1 MKALDVLPNYLRERI
16 GNRKIA
22 LVYVIRDNEV
32 PEPLRALEIDSI
44 TSQNYESMMDEL
56 IARST
61 LAGAEYNEDNALV
74 YQIIQDI
81 VAGSSHESSIKSFRR
96 NRDGRGAYF
105 ALVQHNM
112 GSSKWDRIVDTCES
126 YLLCNEWNGKN
137 VRFTLKMHINKHREA
152 YNELVRASQF
162 ISYEV
167 PNDHTRVSRLIKSI
181 TSKDGA
187 ILASI
192 THIQGTA
199 IMRDDFE
206 SAADFLLLNAPTPK
220 EMERSYRIS
229 AVGLANTDDSKPSGG
244 GKKNAG
250 VGKSG
255 VELRY
260 HSKIE
265 YNKLNNAQKKELH
278 EWRANKSNNGNNDDK
293 YKSRI
298 SSLETQLKELLD
310 ANKTMQST
318 ISSISTNLNDNT
330 PRNPLSNPL
339 NQRNN

>member
-1 MKALDVLPNYLRERI
+1 
-16 GNRKIA
+16 
-22 LVYVIRDNEV
+22 
-32 PEPLRALEIDSI
+32 
-44 TSQNYESMMDEL
+44 
-56 IARST
+56 
-61 LAGAEYNEDNALV
+61 
-74 YQIIQDI
+74 
-81 VAGSSHESSIKSFRR
+81 
-96 NRDGRGAYF
+96 
-105 ALVQHNM
+105 M

-126 YLLCNEWNGKN
+126 YLLRNEWNGKN

-152 YNELVRASQF
+152 HNELVRASQF

-199 IMRDDFE
+199 IMRGDFE

-229 AVGLANTDDSKPSGG
+229 VVGLANNDDSKPSGG

-255 VELRY
+255 VKLRY

-265 YNKLNNAQKKELH
+265 YNKLNNAQKKELY

-330 PRNPLSNPL
+330 PLNPLSNPL